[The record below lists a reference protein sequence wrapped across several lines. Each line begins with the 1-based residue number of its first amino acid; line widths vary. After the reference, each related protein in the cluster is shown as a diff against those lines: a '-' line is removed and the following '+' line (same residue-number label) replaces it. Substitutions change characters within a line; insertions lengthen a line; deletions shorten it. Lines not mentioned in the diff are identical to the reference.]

1 MPQVERFVGIGR
13 RILHHGERTVCRYL
27 LFAKLLVGVNIVKK
41 SYPRC
46 RSNDK
51 VQESL
56 YNIEVGN
63 RLAVYFQIF
72 AHLLCRCFGA
82 FSRSL
87 QQWERYQRKVSFKVC
102 LCLLQLYHL
111 CWNLCTVQF
120 FYGCQCRSDYLVF
133 YLHIVCLF
141 IFGCK
146 GTKNFVTF
154 GNQHLT

>member
-63 RLAVYFQIF
+63 RLAV
-72 AHLLCRCFGA
+72 CF
-82 FSRSL
+82 
-87 QQWERYQRKVSFKVC
+87 
-102 LCLLQLYHL
+102 
-111 CWNLCTVQF
+111 
-120 FYGCQCRSDYLVF
+120 
-133 YLHIVCLF
+133 
-141 IFGCK
+141 
-146 GTKNFVTF
+146 
-154 GNQHLT
+154 